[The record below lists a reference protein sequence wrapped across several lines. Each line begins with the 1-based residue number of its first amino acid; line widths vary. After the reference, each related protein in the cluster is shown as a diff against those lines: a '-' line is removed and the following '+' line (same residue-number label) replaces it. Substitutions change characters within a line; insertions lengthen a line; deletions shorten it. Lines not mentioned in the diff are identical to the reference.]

1 MQYAGCLFRFRRKL
15 CEIFERVR
23 VVLLQEVCPW
33 YLISTDLVL
42 LQADFVSNSMQLKGI
57 GLQSRYR
64 Y

>member
-15 CEIFERVR
+15 CEILERVR

-42 LQADFVSNSMQLKGI
+42 LQADFVSNSMQLKVI
-57 GLQSRYR
+57 GLQFRCRY
-64 Y
+64 